1 MFFELKE
8 RGWVSVV
15 GINISERNVIEDVF
29 KNFVQT
35 TSSSAVH
42 VCLDL
47 QLYPGQ
53 SSQFYFPDI

>member
-1 MFFELKE
+1 M
-8 RGWVSVV
+8 V

-29 KNFVQT
+29 RKFVQT

-47 QLYPGQ
+47 QLCPGP
-53 SSQFYFPDI
+53 SSLIFGFFSPEI